1 MEIEIS
7 KHLGIGEVPGARAEI
22 SHTIGRARNV
32 IMSRNV
38 AVKSLVMSLEAQKV
52 RRGAG
57 CRGGA
62 LSEPINVGLVIG
74 SGPNGSFANVGTLG
88 DDIVMGDIT
97 AEFKVAVVDRAVG
110 VVEGN
115 DVVLNSGGERLAPQE
130 RLRGV
135 VVDVV
140 GVVAGAGAGAGQ
152 EEHASH
158 AGCGGVAGAN
168 HVRDASRDEFRYSG
182 GP

>member
-7 KHLGIGEVPGARAEI
+7 KQLGIGEVPGARAEI

-74 SGPNGSFANVGTLG
+74 SGPNGSFANVGTLC

-97 AEFKVAVVDRAVG
+97 AEFKIAVVDRAVG
-110 VVEGN
+110 VVKGDDIALDELGEG
-115 DVVLNSGGERLAPQE
+115 LAPQK
-130 RLRGV
+130 RL
-135 VVDVV
+135 DVI
-140 GVVAGAGAGAGQ
+140 VAVAAAG
-152 EEHASH
+152 
-158 AGCGGVAGAN
+158 
-168 HVRDASRDEFRYSG
+168 
-182 GP
+182 